1 MNSRPRSDLLVGF
14 DADDTLWHNERL
26 FTDTQERFRAL
37 LRRHCEETIIEQR
50 LYETEVR
57 NLAHYGYGVKA
68 FTLSMVETAI
78 DLTEGAIPGAEI
90 NEILDMGREM
100 LRAPVELLDGVADVI
115 PTLAGRYR
123 LMVITKGDLL
133 DQETK
138 VARSGLGDH
147 FDFVEVV
154 SRKDRGTYERLL
166 EAHGARPGGF
176 VMVGN
181 SLRSD
186 VLPVAEMGAVAV
198 HIPYHTT
205 WAHEEMDDQ
214 ALGEVPF
221 TRLERIAEVPA
232 FLARLENGA

>member
-1 MNSRPRSDLLVGF
+1 MTARPRSDLLVAF

-26 FTDTQERFRAL
+26 FTDTQERFRSL
-37 LRRHCEETIIEQR
+37 LRRHCDESLIEQR

-57 NLAHYGYGVKA
+57 NLGHYGYGVKA

-78 DLTEGAIPGAEI
+78 DLTAGAITGEEI
-90 NEILDMGREM
+90 QAVLDMGQEM

-115 PTLAGRYR
+115 PALAGRYR
-123 LMVITKGDLL
+123 LMVLTKGDLL

-147 FDFVEVV
+147 FHFVEVV
-154 SRKDRGTYERLL
+154 SRKDRDTYERILD
-166 EAHGARPGGF
+166 AHGARPEDF

-186 VLPVAEMGAVAV
+186 ILPVAEMGAVAV

-205 WAHEEMDDQ
+205 WAHEQVDEGDLDD
-214 ALGEVPF
+214 ARYARLGG
-221 TRLERIAEVPA
+221 IAEVPA
-232 FLARLENGA
+232 FLADLENGG

>member
-1 MNSRPRSDLLVGF
+1 MTARARSDLLVAF

-26 FTDTQERFRAL
+26 FTDTQERFREL
-37 LRRHCEETIIEQR
+37 LRRHCDEALIEQR

-57 NLAHYGYGVKA
+57 NLGHYGYGVKA

-78 DLTEGAIPGAEI
+78 DLAGGAIDGDDVA
-90 NEILDMGREM
+90 EILDMGREM

-115 PTLAGRYR
+115 PVLAERYR

-147 FDFVEVV
+147 FTSVEVV
-154 SRKDRGTYERLL
+154 SRKDRKTYERLMD
-166 EAHGARPGGF
+166 AHGARPLEF

-186 VLPVAEMGAVAV
+186 ILPVAETGAVAV

-205 WAHEEMDDQ
+205 WAHEHVDDGT
-214 ALGEVPF
+214 LGDVPF
-221 TRLERIAEVPA
+221 TRLERIAQVPA
-232 FLARLENGA
+232 FLADLVNGA